1 MSSSNPAVTR
11 TSSVWLMAAQVMVLL
26 PVWDVVPLPVILV
39 GVLVLFWRI
48 TLWFGRGVWP
58 PGWLRLLLVVF
69 AFVSVGVSFSPLIS
83 LESAVSVL
91 AAGYSLKLLEMRNRR
106 DALVV
111 VYIGFFVVATSVLY
125 SQTLLQ
131 TLYLLACLVVLIA
144 AQQGLYRQSAQMP
157 VIHSVRYGA
166 LLVVQAVPLTVLFFL
181 LVPRIGPLWS
191 VPLPDHSARTGL
203 SDSMSPGDIARLS
216 RSDELAFRARFN
228 GDVPPVSQRYW
239 RAVVM
244 DRFDGITWSQ
254 TDYKSLLARGVN
266 LLQWRSTQPVKE
278 GWWQLEQ
285 TSYDYEIM
293 MEPTGRPWLFTL
305 GAPGLPVEDGFML
318 RTMRLESSV
327 PVNERKLYKP
337 GSGRP
342 VDKSLTLPEWL
353 KQINL
358 QLPGEGNPRSRLL
371 AEQILAQAGG
381 DPVKMAGSLMA
392 MFARQ
397 SFFYTLSPPL
407 LGENP
412 VDEFLLDSR
421 RGFCAHYAGAFV
433 FLMRAAGIPAR
444 VVGGYQGGEYKPE
457 ENLIQVRQ
465 FDAHAWTEIWVEGQ
479 GWLRFDPTAAVSPVR
494 IESGLQAALGAER
507 DFLADSPLSLYRFRG
522 VSALNRLRLAYENIE
537 YQWQRSVINY
547 RGERQEAF
555 LRSLLG
561 DRDYYLRLA
570 MMLGGGIFVI
580 IGLLSFLLLYRRN
593 RVDPLVALHRSFC
606 RKLSRQGFDRQHGE
620 GVLTFAQRIARQNPG
635 MSEAVL
641 GFTEAY
647 IQVGYADRTQIS
659 DGQIRKLKGLLRR
672 L

>member
-1 MSSSNPAVTR
+1 MSSSPAVTR
-11 TSSVWLMAAQVMVLL
+11 TSSVWLMAAQVMVLM
-26 PVWDVVPLPVILV
+26 PVWDVVPMPVILI
-39 GVLVLFWRI
+39 GVLALLWRI
-48 TLWFGRGVWP
+48 TLWFGRGIWP
-58 PGWLRLLLVVF
+58 PGWLRLLLVVL

-91 AAGYSLKLLEMRNRR
+91 AAGYSLKLLEMSNRR

-111 VYIGFFVVATSVLY
+111 VYIGFFVVATAVLY

-166 LLVVQAVPLTVLFFL
+166 LLVLQAVPLTVLFFL

-216 RSDELAFRARFN
+216 RSDELAFRARFD

-244 DRFDGITWSQ
+244 DRFDGVTWSQ
-254 TDYKSLLARGVN
+254 TDYKSLLARGVS

-285 TSYDYEIM
+285 TSYDYEII
-293 MEPTGRPWLFTL
+293 MEPTGRSWLFTL
-305 GAPGLPVEDGFML
+305 GDPGLPVEDGFML

-337 GSGRP
+337 DSGRP

-371 AEQILAQAGG
+371 AGQILEQAGG

-407 LGENP
+407 LGENSI
-412 VDEFLLDSR
+412 DDFLLDSR
-421 RGFCAHYAGAFV
+421 RGFLCA
-433 FLMRAAGIPAR
+433 LCRCLCLSDE
-444 VVGGYQGGEYKPE
+444 GGRYPGTSSGRLP
-457 ENLIQVRQ
+457 
-465 FDAHAWTEIWVEGQ
+465 
-479 GWLRFDPTAAVSPVR
+479 GWGVQTRREQYSSAPV
-494 IESGLQAALGAER
+494 
-507 DFLADSPLSLYRFRG
+507 
-522 VSALNRLRLAYENIE
+522 
-537 YQWQRSVINY
+537 
-547 RGERQEAF
+547 
-555 LRSLLG
+555 
-561 DRDYYLRLA
+561 
-570 MMLGGGIFVI
+570 
-580 IGLLSFLLLYRRN
+580 
-593 RVDPLVALHRSFC
+593 
-606 RKLSRQGFDRQHGE
+606 
-620 GVLTFAQRIARQNPG
+620 
-635 MSEAVL
+635 
-641 GFTEAY
+641 
-647 IQVGYADRTQIS
+647 
-659 DGQIRKLKGLLRR
+659 
-672 L
+672 